1 MLLLLLVPVKEHSH
15 RLLNLAFT
23 TNINTVNK
31 KRAILTKLQNHH
43 FKLSCFNYH
52 NFYTFFNFSSCS
64 FCCLSRFNLCCLS
77 CSALWLSSRM
87 RRNLAYTALAFTVA
101 WSLVIPFTTFREQN
115 DYIIDF
121 FGSLYKTLFSGIIMK
136 FVLTLQRIRHNCML
150 ACWLWNHTGLS
161 SWKVD

>member
-23 TNINTVNK
+23 INKNTVNK

-43 FKLSCFNYH
+43 FKLSYFNYIII
-52 NFYTFFNFSSCS
+52 FYTFFNFSSCS

-77 CSALWLSSRM
+77 CSALCLSSRM
-87 RRNLAYTALAFTVA
+87 RRNLAYKALAFTVA
-101 WSLVIPFTTFREQN
+101 WSLVIPFTTFKEQN

-121 FGSLYKTLFSGIIMK
+121 LVGLYKTLFSGIIMK

-150 ACWLWNHTGLS
+150 ACWL
-161 SWKVD
+161 